1 MATSPASLV
10 AAGTTSGK
18 WGVWRGKWCNKQ
30 AAERCCQVRIRTST
44 KLIITKNR
52 NKFLFNKFKWW
63 LKISILLN
71 EALKSPLKKIYIIVG
86 ARSQKKNHI
95 IKVIQQEILI
105 SFCHPHFFPP
115 HSRGK
120 CYFEINLYS
129 FDDGTVSKLR
139 WTSLH
144 RFISEHLIQ

>member
-71 EALKSPLKKIYIIVG
+71 EALKSPLKKYIYHCWSKVPEKKSHNKSDS
-86 ARSQKKNHI
+86 ARDPD
-95 IKVIQQEILI
+95 ILLP
-105 SFCHPHFFPP
+105 SFFPP
-115 HSRGK
+115 HSRRK